1 MLLNNFLLPLLLTI
15 TIEGI
20 LAFALGYRG
29 KVFFTVLVL
38 VNIMT
43 NPVLNYSLV
52 LLYMFNLQQ
61 FRPVVLLL
69 LEVLVVFAEW
79 KLFRFAL
86 LKDAKALLVLSAV
99 INTGSFLI
107 GLLFL
112 HYDFCLFMIPTQS

>member
-15 TIEGI
+15 TTEGI

>member
-29 KVFFTVLVL
+29 KVFFAVLVL

-52 LLYMFNLQQ
+52 LLYMFKLQQ

-69 LEVLVVFAEW
+69 LEVLVVIAEW

-86 LKDAKALLVLSAV
+86 PKDAKALLVLSV
-99 INTGSFLI
+99 GINLGSFLF
-107 GLLFL
+107 GLLVL
-112 HYDFCLFMIPTQS
+112 

>member
-29 KVFFTVLVL
+29 KVFFAVLVL